1 MKNIII
7 IGAGGHSSVI
17 IEIIES
23 MIENGHEIQIK
34 GLLDDNPNRLE
45 FMGYKVLDK
54 AENANLY
61 NDKNTEYVIAIGS
74 NNIRKNIAQNHNN
87 LKYFTAIHP
96 TSIISKRAYI
106 NEGTVVMPRAVINV
120 NSEIGSHV
128 IINTGAIIEH
138 DNKIGSFSHISP
150 GVTLC
155 GGVSIGEET
164 HIGANSTVIQYKSVG
179 SKTKI
184 GAGSTV
190 IEDICSDT
198 VAVGSPAKIIKQGDR
213 E

>member
-34 GLLDDNPNRLE
+34 GLLDDSPYRKE

-54 AENANLY
+54 VENANVY
-61 NDKNTEYVIAIGS
+61 NDKNTEYIIAIGN
-74 NNIRKNIAQNHNN
+74 NNIRKKISNTHSN
-87 LKYFTAIHP
+87 LKYFRAIHP
-96 TSIISKRAYI
+96 TAIISKSSSI
-106 NEGTVVMPRAVINV
+106 NEGTVVMPRAVINA

-150 GVTLC
+150 GATLC
-155 GGVSIGEET
+155 GGVNIGEET
-164 HIGANSTVIQYKSVG
+164 HIGANSTIIQYKNVG
-179 SKTKI
+179 SRTII

-190 IEDICSDT
+190 TKDIGSD
-198 VAVGSPAKIIKQGDR
+198 VIAVGSPAKIIK
-213 E
+213 